1 MIIKNDTKEIISANY
16 KKTLIDVVSVMN
28 GNNILAYYKI
38 YLKITEGFQIKLV
51 LENIG
56 QEDKE
61 FDLSEYVMLEIADY
75 IMKRIENG
83 DSI

>member
-16 KKTLIDVVSVMN
+16 KKILIDVVSVMN

>member
-16 KKTLIDVVSVMN
+16 KKILIDVVSVMN

-38 YLKITEGFQIKLV
+38 YLKITEGFQIKFV

>member
-16 KKTLIDVVSVMN
+16 KKILIDAVSVMN